1 MSFRNGK
8 KIMFSKKDF
17 RFKLE
22 TWITDQRPP
31 AIRIELMSKSGSA
44 QSFSTKRENKIVPQ
58 ETLNFRDS

>member
-1 MSFRNGK
+1 
-8 KIMFSKKDF
+8 MFSKKDF